1 MITTKLFEEFQSCL
15 EKSIQEIKEPKN
27 DYEKLL
33 LEFNGFLKNE
43 LICVQLDECEIQTN
57 EIISIFYADED
68 EESDFYLEYHHEYNE
83 IMAIDK
89 SDNSGSYYLRKN
101 PAYEEIRENIYRLKQ
116 S

>member
-43 LICVQLDECEIQTN
+43 LLCVEISECEISTN
-57 EIISIFYADED
+57 ELVSILYGDED
-68 EESDFYLEYHHEYNE
+68 GYNIFHFTYHHEYNQ
-83 IMAIDK
+83 IMFLERD
-89 SDNSGSYYLRKN
+89 DNNGFHPQSN

>member
-15 EKSIQEIKEPKN
+15 DKSIKEIKEPKN

-33 LEFNGFLKNE
+33 LEFHGFLKNE
-43 LICVQLDECEIQTN
+43 LLCVELSECEIITN
-57 EIISIFYADED
+57 ELIGIDYSDED
-68 EESDFYLEYHHEYNE
+68 GYNIFHFTYHHEYNE
-83 IMAIDK
+83 IMFLERDDNNGFYGK
-89 SDNSGSYYLRKN
+89 SN

>member
-43 LICVQLDECEIQTN
+43 LISVEFSNSGIITN
-57 EIISIFYADED
+57 ELVAILYGDD
-68 EESDFYLEYHHEYNE
+68 YGYNGFYLAYHHEFDE
-83 IMAIDK
+83 IMSLQRD
-89 SDNSGSYYLRKN
+89 DNNGYYLKSN
-101 PAYEEIRENIYRLKQ
+101 PAYEEIREDYFKLKQ
-116 S
+116 A